1 MKKVLIPTD
10 FTVES
15 LQLIEY
21 AILNFPEAKLDIILV
36 HGFRLPDTRWGLT
49 HYSAMRE
56 VNKLNT
62 DVFAK
67 AKNMFV
73 REHSDVIG
81 RLRFELF
88 TGNNSF
94 AFQNFAEQLDV
105 KDAIIPKGKFL
116 NVNNSKCFDPT
127 RFIKKNIDNV
137 IEIPFELTEE
147 YQKGRFSLSALLNF

>member
-1 MKKVLIPTD
+1 MKKIIIPTD

-21 AILNFPEAKLDIILV
+21 AILNFPDTKLDIILV
-36 HGFRLPDTRWGLT
+36 HGFKLPDTRWGLT
-49 HYSAMRE
+49 HFSALRE

-62 DVFAK
+62 DAFAK

-73 REHSDVIG
+73 REHSDVIV

-88 TGNNSF
+88 TGSNSF
-94 AFQNFAEQLDV
+94 AFRNFAEQLGV
-105 KDAIIPKGKFL
+105 KDAIVPKGKFL
-116 NVNNSKCFDPT
+116 HVDNSKCFDPT
-127 RFIKKNIDNV
+127 RFVKSNIDNV

-147 YQKGRFSLSALLNF
+147 YQKTKFSLSGLLNL